1 MTHSSDSSIPR
12 GTGAYS
18 RAIKYVIILTLALI
32 AAIGTLK
39 MIPVATTPQ
48 SLSSPILNHPAEQ
61 STAASARE
69 LGPVVAMTNSGN
81 LDFAMNWVNSLRR
94 VGVREW
100 IIFATDEHTLG
111 QLQKRVGSADAQKI
125 RRMPKSVYS
134 GKSDKQ
140 HYQYRSAGWTEMMHS
155 VPRLLRWLAFEEIKG
170 PVLYSDTD
178 IVWLDHPYSAFPA
191 DLRRFD
197 LVASVDGRVFEANPT
212 ECPEDG
218 SFCGGLMYLQHS
230 DRIAKLLDD
239 WEIEITRSADGK
251 NQPAY
256 NAAISAN
263 RKTSGLKVHTLDCAA
278 YVNGWRAFCP
288 DIVSRK
294 RKFTCKFDWSSY
306 QNRSPVMI
314 HATYTVGKD
323 LKIER
328 LKKRG
333 LWWPY
338 STIDVELNSS

>member
-1 MTHSSDSSIPR
+1 MTNSSDSPINR
-12 GTGAYS
+12 ATGATT
-18 RAIKYVIILTLALI
+18 RPTKYFIILTLALI
-32 AAIGTLK
+32 AAIGIIK
-39 MIPVATTPQ
+39 MMPV
-48 SLSSPILNHPAEQ
+48 SIIRLSSSSPTLNHTRQ
-61 STAASARE
+61 QNTAAFARE

-100 IIFATDEHTLG
+100 IIFATDDQTVA
-111 QLQKRVGSADAQKI
+111 QLQKRVGSAEAQKI
-125 RRMPKSVYS
+125 RRMPKSVYR

-155 VPRLLRWLAFEEIKG
+155 VPRLLRWLVFEEIKG

-178 IVWLDHPYSAFPA
+178 IVWLEHPYSAFPA
-191 DLRRFD
+191 DFRRFD
-197 LVASVDGRVFEANPT
+197 LIASVDGRVFEANPT

-239 WEIEITRSADGK
+239 WEIEITKSADGK

-263 RKTSGLKVHTLDCAA
+263 RK
-278 YVNGWRAFCP
+278 
-288 DIVSRK
+288 
-294 RKFTCKFDWSSY
+294 
-306 QNRSPVMI
+306 
-314 HATYTVGKD
+314 
-323 LKIER
+323 
-328 LKKRG
+328 
-333 LWWPY
+333 
-338 STIDVELNSS
+338 

>member
-1 MTHSSDSSIPR
+1 R
-12 GTGAYS
+12 ATGGATT
-18 RAIKYVIILTLALI
+18 RPTKYFIILTLALI
-32 AAIGTLK
+32 AAIGIIK
-39 MIPVATTPQ
+39 MMPV
-48 SLSSPILNHPAEQ
+48 SIIRLSSSSPTLNHTRQ
-61 STAASARE
+61 QNTAVLARE

-81 LDFAMNWVNSLRR
+81 LDFATNWVNSLRR

-100 IIFATDEHTLG
+100 IIFATDDQTVA
-111 QLQKRVGSADAQKI
+111 QLQKRVGSADATKI
-125 RRMPKSVYS
+125 RRMPESVYS
-134 GKSDKQ
+134 GKK
-140 HYQYRSAGWTEMMHS
+140 MMHS
-155 VPRLLRWLAFEEIKG
+155 VPRLLRWLVFEEIKG
-170 PVLYSDTD
+170 PALYSDTD
-178 IVWLDHPYSAFPA
+178 IVWLEHPYSAFPA

-197 LVASVDGRVFEANPT
+197 LVASVDGRVFEDNPT

-239 WEIEITRSADGK
+239 WEIEITKSADGK

-288 DIVSRK
+288 GIVSRK

-323 LKIER
+323 LKVER

-338 STIDVELNSS
+338 FTIHVELNSS